1 MKLSNWLV
9 GGVVLGAFAAA
20 VPAQRM
26 QLGDGSGREVVVLD
40 VGDLIGPAALPRA
53 AGAPGGV
60 LGVQRHAKAEPI
72 EPGDLARLAS
82 LARLAATAANA
93 KGDVQPL
100 GERHLAAMGDAQW
113 IGCVEG
119 FLRDAK
125 ANAAEQF
132 LLDIKVLEM
141 SEGAFVEFGPA
152 AKLIT
157 TAPGKG
163 QETGGDDPAPTMLV
177 LEGDAADALV
187 KRAIDAS
194 ANVLQAPQIVAKNLQ
209 AASMAVAEQ
218 IAYVRD
224 FTVRTENGTVIA
236 EPVVDTVEAGTRI
249 ETLCAVDKDGKILV
263 DLAFQNQVVD
273 QPLAEWKTK
282 LGVKGQ
288 ELTVQVPRVSGCKA
302 SMKLLMAAGRTALV
316 PAKRSD
322 GKWLLVMAR
331 VYRVRD
337 SIPMGAGRGG
347 NLPGEPKVR

>member
-1 MKLSNWLV
+1 MKLSNRLLV
-9 GGVVLGAFAAA
+9 GVVLGAFAAV

-26 QLGDGSGREVVVLD
+26 VLGDGSAREVVVLD
-40 VGDLIGPAALPRA
+40 VGDLFGPAALPRA

-72 EPGDLARLAS
+72 EAGDLARLAS
-82 LARLAATAANA
+82 LARLAAAAANA
-93 KGDVQPL
+93 KGEVQAL
-100 GERHLAAMGDAQW
+100 GERHLVAMGDAQW
-113 IGCVEG
+113 IGCIEG
-119 FLRDAK
+119 FLRDAR

-141 SEGAFVEFGPA
+141 SEDGYGRVSAEFGPA
-152 AKLIT
+152 ANLLA

-163 QETGGDDPAPTMLV
+163 HEKSQEIGADDPASPMLV

-194 ANVLQAPQIVAKNLQ
+194 ANVLQAPMIVAKNLQ

-263 DLAFQNQVVD
+263 DLAFQHQVVD

-288 ELTVQVPRVSGCKA
+288 ELTVQVPKVSGCKA
-302 SMKLLMAAGRTALV
+302 SMKLLMAPGSTALV
-316 PAKRSD
+316 PSKRSD

-331 VYRVRD
+331 VLRVD
-337 SIPMGAGRGG
+337 QKA
-347 NLPGEPKVR
+347 EPR

>member
-1 MKLSNWLV
+1 MKLSNWLLV
-9 GGVVLGAFAAA
+9 GVVLGAIAAA
-20 VPAQRM
+20 APAQRM
-26 QLGDGSGREVVVLD
+26 QLGDGSGREVVVVD

-60 LGVQRHAKAEPI
+60 FGVQRQAKAEPI

-82 LARLAATAANA
+82 LARLAATAAST

-113 IGCVEG
+113 IGCIEG
-119 FLRDAK
+119 FLRDART
-125 ANAAEQF
+125 NAAELFQ
-132 LLDIKVLEM
+132 LDIKVLEM
-141 SEGAFVEFGPA
+141 SEDGYGRVSVDFGPA

-163 QETGGDDPAPTMLV
+163 QEKSQETAGDDPAPTMVV

-187 KRAIDAS
+187 KRAIEAS

-209 AASMAVAEQ
+209 VASMAVAEQ

-263 DLAFQNQVVD
+263 DLAFQHQVVD

-282 LGVKGQ
+282 IGVKGQ
-288 ELTVQVPRVSGCKA
+288 ELTVQVPKVSGCKA
-302 SMKLLMAAGRTALV
+302 SMKLLMAPGSTALV
-316 PAKRSD
+316 PSKRSD

-331 VYRVRD
+331 VYRVNPEAKPR
-337 SIPMGAGRGG
+337 
-347 NLPGEPKVR
+347 